1 MKKYLATILITLC
14 TAALYAQNRD
24 VVLANIEANSVA
36 TLSNGMRIQ
45 LVKTSE
51 YELFTYRLT
60 ADVSAVGEGS
70 LAGIK
75 QVVADV
81 TGCEYLPED
90 LIVKKMVSHNH
101 ALDSVFEF
109 MSDVIYGAKY
119 NNFNTY
125 KQGKLDLL
133 EQNADLKYQNIAAKA
148 AGEKVLTS
156 ESLRSIGDKDVEQF
170 VKQCFTPEKCI
181 ITVVADVD
189 LATVQ
194 ETAKKYF
201 SKAVKTPPKN
211 QPDNKRPE
219 SGDYIYALNV
229 LKPETTVAYR
239 CNFPFAKTS
248 KNYALG
254 NVAYKIMFTDSL
266 DYGYRRSSLKSEG
279 YSIDTRLPLQ
289 GFDVFQSE
297 LYAPLNPNFD
307 FGAAGTKAKAKV
319 IEEHEKML
327 LRPEYAA
334 EIASHLLIYKL
345 PKNYFTQYKQA
356 VNNIATNEFSDF
368 FNAIAKN
375 GRGVMVVAGPRKTIH
390 CQLFNAARN
399 REVDFMTNKLEK
411 ERVIPKGF
419 GEATILE
426 HYLTATGLIDP
437 PKNLIEDFESIYT
450 FPTAGTY
457 KCIGKIYRKHPLMYK
472 MENYVKHAP
481 DTLVIHYIEMFN
493 GTIGN
498 DSTKLF
504 GMKQANEI
512 RNKEL
517 RQKASFPIEMYY
529 TELNAGVR
537 FACDYDLDSAGI
549 YRLEITDPQGHDYR
563 DYFSIKDGLKTK
575 SEVLASKGSVLAEIT
590 YTYEKNGVYTLPK
603 VITEK
608 SNDVTIETTILKYN
622 TEVALKIDNFQPF
635 TGEETDSKKK
645 KK

>member
-1 MKKYLATILITLC
+1 MKHIYTIILVLLT
-14 TAALYAQNRD
+14 TALSAQNRNTI
-24 VVLANIEANSVA
+24 LANIEAYSVA
-36 TLSNGMRIQ
+36 TLSNGMKIQ
-45 LVKTSE
+45 VVKTSE
-51 YELFTYRLT
+51 YQHFTYRLT
-60 ADVSAVGEGS
+60 ADVSAVGEGN
-70 LAGIK
+70 LNGIK
-75 QVVADV
+75 HVVADL
-81 TGCEYLPED
+81 TGCEFLPED
-90 LIVKKMVSHNH
+90 LIVKKMVSHDN

-109 MSDVIYGAKY
+109 MAEVIYGSKY
-119 NNFNTY
+119 TKYQEY
-125 KQGKLDLL
+125 KQNKISIL
-133 EQNADLKYQNIAAKA
+133 ENNPDLKYQNIAAKA
-148 AGEKVLTS
+148 AGEKILTA
-156 ESLRSIGDKDVEQF
+156 ESLRTIGDKDVESF
-170 VKQCFTPEKCI
+170 IKQCFTPEKCI
-181 ITVVADVD
+181 LTVVANVD

-194 ETAKKYF
+194 ESAKKYF
-201 SKAVKTPPKN
+201 DKATKTPPKN
-211 QPDNKRPE
+211 QPNAKRPE
-219 SGDYIYALNV
+219 SGDYIYALDV

-266 DYGYRRSSLKSEG
+266 DYGYRRASLKSES
-279 YSIDTRLPLQ
+279 YSIDTRLPIQ
-289 GFDVFQSE
+289 GFDSFQAE

-307 FGAAGTKAKAKV
+307 FGAASAKAKAKV
-319 IEEHEKML
+319 IEEYEKML

-356 VNNIATNEFSDF
+356 VNNIATNDFSDF

-399 REVDFMTNKLEK
+399 REVDFMTTKLEK

-457 KCIGKIYRKHPLMYK
+457 KCVGKIYRKYPLMYK
-472 MENYVKHAP
+472 MENYVEHRP
-481 DTLVIHYIEMFN
+481 DTLIVHYIEMFN

-504 GMKQANEI
+504 GMKQANEL

-517 RQKASFPIEMYY
+517 RQKASFPIEM
-529 TELNAGVR
+529 
-537 FACDYDLDSAGI
+537 
-549 YRLEITDPQGHDYR
+549 
-563 DYFSIKDGLKTK
+563 
-575 SEVLASKGSVLAEIT
+575 
-590 YTYEKNGVYTLPK
+590 
-603 VITEK
+603 
-608 SNDVTIETTILKYN
+608 
-622 TEVALKIDNFQPF
+622 
-635 TGEETDSKKK
+635 
-645 KK
+645 

>member
-1 MKKYLATILITLC
+1 MKHIYTIILVLLT
-14 TAALYAQNRD
+14 TALSAQNRSTI
-24 VVLANIEANSVA
+24 LANIEAYSVA
-36 TLSNGMRIQ
+36 TLSNGMKIQ
-45 LVKTSE
+45 VVKTSE
-51 YELFTYRLT
+51 YQHFTYRLT
-60 ADVSAVGEGS
+60 ADVSAVGEGN
-70 LAGIK
+70 LNGIK
-75 QVVADV
+75 HVVADL
-81 TGCEYLPED
+81 TGCEFLPED
-90 LIVKKMVSHNH
+90 LIVKKMVSHDN

-109 MSDVIYGAKY
+109 MAEVIYGSKY
-119 NNFNTY
+119 TNYQEY
-125 KQGKLDLL
+125 KQNKISIL
-133 EQNADLKYQNIAAKA
+133 ENNPDLKYQNIAAQA
-148 AGEKVLTS
+148 AGEKILTA
-156 ESLRSIGDKDVEQF
+156 ESLHTIGDKDVESF
-170 VKQCFTPEKCI
+170 IKQCFTPEKCI
-181 ITVVADVD
+181 LTVVANVD

-194 ETAKKYF
+194 ESAKKYF
-201 SKAVKTPPKN
+201 GKATKTPPKN
-211 QPDNKRPE
+211 QPNAKRPE
-219 SGDYIYALNV
+219 SGDYIYALDV

-266 DYGYRRSSLKSEG
+266 DYGYRRASLKSES
-279 YSIDTRLPLQ
+279 YSIDTRLPIQ
-289 GFDVFQSE
+289 GFDSFQAE

-307 FGAAGTKAKAKV
+307 FGAASAKAKAKV
-319 IEEHEKML
+319 IEEYEKML

-390 CQLFNAARN
+390 CQLFNASRN
-399 REVDFMTNKLEK
+399 REVDFMTTKLEK

-450 FPTAGTY
+450 FPSAGTY
-457 KCIGKIYRKHPLMYK
+457 KCVGKIYRKYPLMYK
-472 MENYVKHAP
+472 MENYVEHAP
-481 DTLVIHYIEMFN
+481 DTLIVHYIEMFN

-504 GMKQANEI
+504 GMKQANEL

-537 FACDYDLDSAGI
+537 FACDYELDSAGI

-575 SEVLASKGSVLAEIT
+575 SEVLASNGSVIT
-590 YTYEKNGVYTLPK
+590 DISYTYEKNGVYNLPK

-622 TEVALKIDNFQPF
+622 IEVALKIDNFQPF
-635 TGEETDSKKK
+635 VEEEQPDKKK
-645 KK
+645 KR

>member
-1 MKKYLATILITLC
+1 MKHIYTIILVLLT
-14 TAALYAQNRD
+14 TALSAQNRSTI
-24 VVLANIEANSVA
+24 LANIEDYSVA
-36 TLSNGMRIQ
+36 NLSNGMKIQ
-45 LVKTSE
+45 VVKTSE
-51 YELFTYRLT
+51 YQHFTYRLT

-70 LAGIK
+70 LNGIK
-75 QVVADV
+75 HVVADL
-81 TGCEYLPED
+81 TGCEFLPED
-90 LIVKKMVSHNH
+90 LIVKKMVSHDN

-109 MSDVIYGAKY
+109 MAEVIYGSKY
-119 NNFNTY
+119 TNYQEY
-125 KQGKLDLL
+125 KQNKISIL
-133 EQNADLKYQNIAAKA
+133 ENNPDLKYQNIAAQA
-148 AGEKVLTS
+148 AGEKILTA
-156 ESLRSIGDKDVEQF
+156 ESLRTISDKDVESF
-170 VKQCFTPEKCI
+170 IKQCFTPEKCI
-181 ITVVADVD
+181 LTVVANVD
-189 LATVQ
+189 IATVQ
-194 ETAKKYF
+194 ESAKKYF
-201 SKAVKTPPKN
+201 DKATKTPPKN
-211 QPDNKRPE
+211 QPNAKRPE
-219 SGDYIYALNV
+219 SGDYIYALDV

-266 DYGYRRSSLKSEG
+266 DYGYRRASLKSES
-279 YSIDTRLPLQ
+279 YSIDTRLPIQ
-289 GFDVFQSE
+289 GFDSFQAE

-307 FGAAGTKAKAKV
+307 FGAASAKAKAKV
-319 IEEHEKML
+319 IEEYEKML

-356 VNNIATNEFSDF
+356 VNNIATNDFSDF

-399 REVDFMTNKLEK
+399 REVDFMTTKLEK

-457 KCIGKIYRKHPLMYK
+457 KCVGKIYRKYPLMYK
-472 MENYVKHAP
+472 MENYVEHAP
-481 DTLVIHYIEMFN
+481 DTLIVHYIEMFN

-504 GMKQANEI
+504 GMKQANEL

-575 SEVLASKGSVLAEIT
+575 SEVLASNGSVIT
-590 YTYEKNGVYTLPK
+590 DISYTYEKNGVYNLPK

-635 TGEETDSKKK
+635 VEEEQPDKKK
-645 KK
+645 KR

>member
-1 MKKYLATILITLC
+1 MKHIFTIILLLLT
-14 TAALYAQNRD
+14 TALSAQNRNTI
-24 VVLANIEANSVA
+24 LANIEAYSVA
-36 TLSNGMRIQ
+36 SLSNGMKIQ
-45 LVKTSE
+45 VVKTSE
-51 YELFTYRLT
+51 YQYFTYRLT
-60 ADVSAVGEGS
+60 ADVSAVGEGN
-70 LAGIK
+70 LNGIK
-75 QVVADV
+75 HVVADL
-81 TGCEYLPED
+81 TGCEFLPED
-90 LIVKKMVSHNH
+90 LMVKKMVSHDN

-109 MSDVIYGAKY
+109 MSEVIYGSKY
-119 NNFNTY
+119 TNYQEY
-125 KQGKLDLL
+125 KQNKINIL
-133 EQNADLKYQNIAAKA
+133 ESNPDLKYQNIAAEA
-148 AGEKVLTS
+148 AGEHILTAG
-156 ESLRSIGDKDVEQF
+156 SLRSISDKDVETF
-170 VKQCFTPEKCI
+170 IKQCFTPEKCI
-181 ITVVADVD
+181 LTVVANVD

-194 ETAKKYF
+194 ESAKKYF
-201 SKAVKTPPKN
+201 DKATKTPPKN
-211 QPDNKRPE
+211 QPNAKRPE
-219 SGDYIYALNV
+219 SGDYIYALDE

-266 DYGYRRSSLKSEG
+266 DYGYRRSSLKSES
-279 YSIDTRLPLQ
+279 YSIDTRLPIQ
-289 GFDVFQSE
+289 GFDSFQAE

-307 FGAAGTKAKAKV
+307 FGAAGAKAKAKV
-319 IEEHEKML
+319 IEEYEKML

-334 EIASHLLIYKL
+334 EIASHILIYKL

-472 MENYVKHAP
+472 MENYVEHAP
-481 DTLVIHYIEMFN
+481 DTLIVHYIEMFN

-504 GMKQANEI
+504 GMKQANEL

-575 SEVLASKGSVLAEIT
+575 SEVLASNGSVIT
-590 YTYEKNGVYTLPK
+590 DISYTYEKNGVYNLPK

-622 TEVALKIDNFQPF
+622 IEVALKIDNFQPF
-635 TGEETDSKKK
+635 VEEEQPDKKK
-645 KK
+645 KR